1 MQLARKLTVAEPST
15 VRTGYNPSPMDEPRT
30 APNPPP
36 QPAAAPSGPLAGSG
50 SAAARVYAHV
60 KERLLDGS
68 FPGGALLSEN
78 ELSQQLGLSR
88 TPVRQAF
95 VQLEAEGL
103 LELYPKRG
111 ALVVPVAASEI
122 EDVFE
127 ARLLVEEHC
136 TRRAATAGGRP
147 LATELAA
154 AIEEQEAAI
163 AMGDGGMAEFAK
175 SDRRFHRAI
184 VAAAGNAILTRLY
197 DALRDRQQ
205 RIAATSLAR
214 NPADAERFLAEHRR
228 IADALGR
235 AEAADACEL
244 VSAHLRSARDSA
256 RGARDA

>member
-1 MQLARKLTVAEPST
+1 MQLARKLHASIAHTRSNGYTNHMAPPTEST
-15 VRTGYNPSPMDEPRT
+15 
-30 APNPPP
+30 PP
-36 QPAAAPSGPLAGSG
+36 PAAAPPPSELAGSG
-50 SAAARVYAHV
+50 SAAARVYAYV
-60 KERLLDGS
+60 KERLLDGT
-68 FPGGALLSEN
+68 FAGGALLSEN

-136 TRRAATAGGRP
+136 AKRAANAG
-147 LATELAA
+147 AALAA
-154 AIEEQEAAI
+154 QLAEEIAEQERSIASGESTAA
-163 AMGDGGMAEFAK
+163 FAR

-184 VAAAGNAILTRLY
+184 VDAAGNAILTRLY

-205 RIAATSLAR
+205 RIAAVSLAR
-214 NPADAERFLAEHRR
+214 NPADAERF
-228 IADALGR
+228 IADHR
-235 AEAADACEL
+235 EIAASLEHGDATAACEL
-244 VSAHLRSARDSA
+244 VSAHLRSARDAA
-256 RGARDA
+256 RGARGR

>member
-1 MQLARKLTVAEPST
+1 MQLARKLHTSNIPSREPGT
-15 VRTGYNPSPMDEPRT
+15 TPSPMDEPQIDPDPP
-30 APNPPP
+30 APASAPPP
-36 QPAAAPSGPLAGSG
+36 TPLAGTG

-68 FPGGALLSEN
+68 LPGGGPPVEGPLLDASSPGGPRLSET

-136 TRRAATAGGRP
+136 ARRAATAGGAA
-147 LATELAA
+147 LAQLAEEIA
-154 AIEEQEAAI
+154 EQERAI
-163 AMGDGGMAEFAK
+163 A
-175 SDRRFHRAI
+175 
-184 VAAAGNAILTRLY
+184 
-197 DALRDRQQ
+197 
-205 RIAATSLAR
+205 
-214 NPADAERFLAEHRR
+214 
-228 IADALGR
+228 
-235 AEAADACEL
+235 
-244 VSAHLRSARDSA
+244 
-256 RGARDA
+256 

>member
-1 MQLARKLTVAEPST
+1 MQLAFKLHTSIQGSSIWGTPFTMHAARS
-15 VRTGYNPSPMDEPRT
+15 D
-30 APNPPP
+30 APPVPDTS
-36 QPAAAPSGPLAGSG
+36 AATSG

-60 KERLLDGS
+60 KERLLDGT

-136 TRRAATAGGRP
+136 ARRAANAGALLVADLEP
-147 LATELAA
+147 LIA
-154 AIEEQEAAI
+154 EQQQAVAQG
-163 AMGDGGMAEFAK
+163 APGMAAFARA
-175 SDRRFHRAI
+175 DRHFHRAI
-184 VAAAGNAILTRLY
+184 VHAAGNAILTRLY

-205 RIAATSLAR
+205 RIATVSLAR
-214 NPADAERFLAEHRR
+214 NPGDAERFVTEHLG
-228 IADALGR
+228 IVEALGR
-235 AEAADACEL
+235 GDAAAAAEL
-244 VSAHLRSARDSA
+244 VSAHLRAARDVA

>member
-1 MQLARKLTVAEPST
+1 MHLARKLHTSIPEV
-15 VRTGYNPSPMDEPRT
+15 VRTGYNPSPMDA
-30 APNPPP
+30 APTDPIQSAPPP
-36 QPAAAPSGPLAGSG
+36 TDPIQSAPPPSGPLAAGTG

-136 TRRAATAGGRP
+136 AKRAASAG
-147 LATELAA
+147 AALAA
-154 AIEEQEAAI
+154 ELRAAI
-163 AMGDGGMAEFAK
+163 AEQEQAMAAETGFADA
-175 SDRRFHRAI
+175 DRRFHRAI

-197 DALRDRQQ
+197 DALRDRQR
-205 RIAATSLAR
+205 RIAARVGYVPHSGPMTLMHEEHARPQALRAAIRRGTWAGPTAGLA
-214 NPADAERFLAEHRR
+214 P
-228 IADALGR
+228 G
-235 AEAADACEL
+235 
-244 VSAHLRSARDSA
+244 SAQ
-256 RGARDA
+256 

>member
-1 MQLARKLTVAEPST
+1 MEPHI
-15 VRTGYNPSPMDEPRT
+15 EPN
-30 APNPPP
+30 APV
-36 QPAAAPSGPLAGSG
+36 QPASPPSGPLGGTG

-68 FPGGALLSEN
+68 FPGGVLLSEN

-127 ARLLVEEHC
+127 ARMLVETHC
-136 TRRAATAGGRP
+136 ARRAAQAAGP
-147 LATELAA
+147 ALAA
-154 AIEEQEAAI
+154 DLEAVIAEQVRAAREDAAAMTEA
-163 AMGDGGMAEFAK
+163 
-175 SDRRFHRAI
+175 DRRFHRKI

-197 DALRDRQQ
+197 DSLRDRQQ
-205 RIAATSLAR
+205 RISVVAIAGDPHR
-214 NPADAERFLAEHRR
+214 AERFIAE
-228 IADALGR
+228 
-235 AEAADACEL
+235 
-244 VSAHLRSARDSA
+244 
-256 RGARDA
+256 

>member
-1 MQLARKLTVAEPST
+1 MQLALKLHTSMEHMSISGT
-15 VRTGYNPSPMDEPRT
+15 PRIMHG
-30 APNPPP
+30 PHGDVPPLTDAS
-36 QPAAAPSGPLAGSG
+36 AATTG

-60 KERLLDGS
+60 KERLLDGT

-103 LELYPKRG
+103 LALSPKRG

-136 TRRAATAGGRP
+136 ARRAANAGERLVAELEP
-147 LATELAA
+147 LIAEQ
-154 AIEEQEAAI
+154 QEAVARG
-163 AMGDGGMAEFAK
+163 AAGMAVFARA
-175 SDRRFHRAI
+175 DRHFHRAI
-184 VAAAGNAILTRLY
+184 VDAAGNAILTRLY

-205 RIAATSLAR
+205 RIATVSLAR
-214 NPADAERFLAEHRR
+214 NPGDERLEVG
-228 IADALGR
+228 DEPR
-235 AEAADACEL
+235 AGVGGAAGAVLLDEQ
-244 VSAHLRSARDSA
+244 ARLEDVLYLLSLIHI
-256 RGARDA
+256 

>member
-1 MQLARKLTVAEPST
+1 MDPPHTQLMPPHTEPMPP
-15 VRTGYNPSPMDEPRT
+15 VPRSP
-30 APNPPP
+30 
-36 QPAAAPSGPLAGSG
+36 APSGPLAGTG

-60 KERLLDGS
+60 KEKLLDGS

-111 ALVVPVAASEI
+111 ALVVPIAASEI

-136 TRRAATAGGRP
+136 ARRAAAAGAG
-147 LATELAA
+147 LAA
-154 AIEEQEAAI
+154 ELGGLISEQERAI
-163 AMGDGGMAEFAK
+163 AAGAGGMADFARA
-175 SDRRFHRAI
+175 DRRFHRAI
-184 VAAAGNAILTRLY
+184 VHAAGNAILTRLY

-205 RIAATSLAR
+205 RIAAVALAR
-214 NPADAERFLAEHRR
+214 NPSDAERFIDEHRG
-228 IADALGR
+228 IAEALGNKD
-235 AEAADACEL
+235 ATAACEL
-244 VSAHLRSARDSA
+244 VSAHLRSAREAA
-256 RGARDA
+256 RGSRGG

>member
-1 MQLARKLTVAEPST
+1 MEPPT
-15 VRTGYNPSPMDEPRT
+15 EPIQPAPSPP
-30 APNPPP
+30 AP
-36 QPAAAPSGPLAGSG
+36 AVALGGTG

-68 FPGGALLSEN
+68 FPGGALLSEKQV
-78 ELSQQLGLSR
+78 SHQLGLSR

-136 TRRAATAGGRP
+136 ARRAASAGAA
-147 LATELAA
+147 LAAELAQEIA
-154 AIEEQEAAI
+154 EQERAI
-163 AMGDGGMAEFAK
+163 ASGEPTTDFAR

-184 VAAAGNAILTRLY
+184 VGAAGNAILTRLY

-205 RIAATSLAR
+205 RIAAVSLAR
-214 NPADAERFLAEHRR
+214 NPADAQRFVADHRE
-228 IADALGR
+228 IAAALELGDAT
-235 AEAADACEL
+235 AACEL
-244 VSAHLRSARDSA
+244 VSAHLRSARDAA
-256 RGARDA
+256 RGARDR

>member
-1 MQLARKLTVAEPST
+1 MDATGEPHT
-15 VRTGYNPSPMDEPRT
+15 DPNAPPRPAT
-30 APNPPP
+30 A
-36 QPAAAPSGPLAGSG
+36 PLAGTG

-136 TRRAATAGGRP
+136 ARRAATAGGAP
-147 LATELAA
+147 LAAELAE
-154 AIEEQEAAI
+154 AIAEQEAAI
-163 AMGDGGMAEFAK
+163 GTGDGGMAEFAK

-205 RIAATSLAR
+205 RIAAVSLAR
-214 NPADAERFLAEHRR
+214 SPGDAARFVDEHRG

-235 AEAADACEL
+235 ADATEACEL
-244 VSAHLRSARDSA
+244 VSAHLRSARDTA
-256 RGARDA
+256 RGARGA

>member
-1 MQLARKLTVAEPST
+1 
-15 VRTGYNPSPMDEPRT
+15 MDQPHT
-30 APNPPP
+30 DPIPPAPPP
-36 QPAAAPSGPLAGSG
+36 SAPSGPLAGTG

-111 ALVVPVAASEI
+111 ALVVPVAASVI

-136 TRRAATAGGRP
+136 ARRAAAAGGAELAP
-147 LATELAA
+147 QLATPIAA
-154 AIEEQEAAI
+154 PERAI
-163 AMGDGGMAEFAK
+163 APGGGGGGGRARPARLFP
-175 SDRRFHRAI
+175 RAI
-184 VAAAGNAILTRLY
+184 VNAAGNAILTRLY
-197 DALRDRQQ
+197 DARRDRQQ
-205 RIAATSLAR
+205 RIAAVSLAR
-214 NPADAERFLAEHRR
+214 NPGDAERFITEHRG
-228 IADALGR
+228 IADALSR
-235 AEAADACEL
+235 ADAQAAREL
-244 VSAHLRSARDSA
+244 VAAHLRTARDAA

>member
-1 MQLARKLTVAEPST
+1 MDAPGPTS
-15 VRTGYNPSPMDEPRT
+15 SPVSESS
-30 APNPPP
+30 AP
-36 QPAAAPSGPLAGSG
+36 ASG
-50 SAAARVYAHV
+50 SAAARVYAYV
-60 KERLLDGS
+60 KERLLDGT

-136 TRRAATAGGRP
+136 ARRAANAGP
-147 LATELAA
+147 ALAA
-154 AIEEQEAAI
+154 DLAELISDQERAI
-163 AMGDGGMAEFAK
+163 ADPGAGMAVFARA
-175 SDRRFHRAI
+175 DRHFHRAI
-184 VAAAGNAILTRLY
+184 IAAAGNVILTRLY

-205 RIAATSLAR
+205 RIATVSLAR
-214 NPADAERFLAEHRR
+214 SPGDAARFIEEHRG
-228 IADALGR
+228 I
-235 AEAADACEL
+235 AEALARGDSEAAGER
-244 VSAHLRSARDSA
+244 VAAHLRAARDLA
-256 RGARDA
+256 RGIRDG

>member
-1 MQLARKLTVAEPST
+1 MQA
-15 VRTGYNPSPMDEPRT
+15 
-30 APNPPP
+30 
-36 QPAAAPSGPLAGSG
+36 SGPTSSPVPAGSPPTSG

-60 KERLLDGS
+60 KERLLDGT
-68 FPGGALLSEN
+68 FAGGALLSEN

-136 TRRAATAGGRP
+136 ARRAANAGAG
-147 LATELAA
+147 LVSDLEELIA
-154 AIEEQEAAI
+154 EQERAVAD
-163 AMGDGGMAEFAK
+163 ASTGMAAFARA
-175 SDRRFHRAI
+175 DRHFHRAI
-184 VAAAGNAILTRLY
+184 IDAAGNAILTRLY

-205 RIAATSLAR
+205 RIATVSLAR
-214 NPADAERFLAEHRR
+214 SPGDAERFIEEHRG
-228 IADALGR
+228 ITEALSRGDGT
-235 AEAADACEL
+235 AAGER
-244 VSAHLRSARDSA
+244 VSAHLRAARDVA
-256 RGARDA
+256 RGVRDA

>member
-1 MQLARKLTVAEPST
+1 MHA
-15 VRTGYNPSPMDEPRT
+15 PRSD
-30 APNPPP
+30 APPVPDTS
-36 QPAAAPSGPLAGSG
+36 AAASG
-50 SAAARVYAHV
+50 SAAARVYVHV
-60 KERLLDGS
+60 KERLLDGT

-136 TRRAATAGGRP
+136 ARRAANAGARLVADLEP
-147 LATELAA
+147 LIAEQELAVA
-154 AIEEQEAAI
+154 RGAP
-163 AMGDGGMAEFAK
+163 GMAAFARA
-175 SDRRFHRAI
+175 DRHFHRAI
-184 VAAAGNAILTRLY
+184 VHAAGNAILTRLY

-205 RIAATSLAR
+205 RIATVSLAR
-214 NPADAERFLAEHRR
+214 NPGDAQRFVTQHRG
-228 IADALGR
+228 IVEALGR
-235 AEAADACEL
+235 GDAAAAADL
-244 VSAHLRSARDSA
+244 VAAHLRAARDVA

>member
-1 MQLARKLTVAEPST
+1 MSGPPID
-15 VRTGYNPSPMDEPRT
+15 PSPPS
-30 APNPPP
+30 APPAPPV
-36 QPAAAPSGPLAGSG
+36 LAGSG
-50 SAAARVYAHV
+50 SAAARVYAYV
-60 KERLLDGS
+60 KERLLDGT

-136 TRRAATAGGRP
+136 AKRAASAGAA
-147 LATELAA
+147 LAAELAEEIA
-154 AIEEQEAAI
+154 EQERAI
-163 AMGDGGMAEFAK
+163 ATGEPTSDFAR

-184 VAAAGNAILTRLY
+184 VSAAGNAILTRLY
-197 DALRDRQQ
+197 DTLRDRQQ
-205 RIAATSLAR
+205 RIAAVSIAR
-214 NPADAERFLAEHRR
+214 DPAGAARFIAEHRE
-228 IADALGR
+228 IAPALERGDA
-235 AEAADACEL
+235 AAACEL
-244 VSAHLRSARDSA
+244 VSAHLRSARDAA
-256 RGARDA
+256 RGARDR

>member
-1 MQLARKLTVAEPST
+1 MQLALKLHTTMRATPIWGTPLSM
-15 VRTGYNPSPMDEPRT
+15 PAPRSD
-30 APNPPP
+30 APPVPDTS
-36 QPAAAPSGPLAGSG
+36 AAARG
-50 SAAARVYAHV
+50 SAAARVYAYV
-60 KERLLDGS
+60 KERLLDGT

-136 TRRAATAGGRP
+136 ARRAANAGARLVADLEP
-147 LATELAA
+147 LIA
-154 AIEEQEAAI
+154 EQEQAVAQG
-163 AMGDGGMAEFAK
+163 APGMAEFARA
-175 SDRRFHRAI
+175 DRHFHRAI
-184 VAAAGNAILTRLY
+184 VHAAGNAILTRLY

-205 RIAATSLAR
+205 RIATVSLAR
-214 NPADAERFLAEHRR
+214 NPGDAQRFVAEHRG
-228 IADALGR
+228 IVEAIGR
-235 AEAADACEL
+235 SDGAAAAAR
-244 VSAHLRSARDSA
+244 VSAHLRAARDVA

>member
-1 MQLARKLTVAEPST
+1 MSGPPIESTPPST
-15 VRTGYNPSPMDEPRT
+15 PQ
-30 APNPPP
+30 PPP
-36 QPAAAPSGPLAGSG
+36 VLAGSG
-50 SAAARVYAHV
+50 PAAARVYAYV
-60 KERLLDGS
+60 KERLLDGT

-136 TRRAATAGGRP
+136 ARRAAAAG
-147 LATELAA
+147 AALAA
-154 AIEEQEAAI
+154 ERGQLIGEQERAVAP
-163 AMGDGGMAEFAK
+163 GGGGMTEFAK

-184 VAAAGNAILTRLY
+184 VHAAG
-197 DALRDRQQ
+197 
-205 RIAATSLAR
+205 
-214 NPADAERFLAEHRR
+214 
-228 IADALGR
+228 
-235 AEAADACEL
+235 
-244 VSAHLRSARDSA
+244 
-256 RGARDA
+256 

>member
-1 MQLARKLTVAEPST
+1 MQLARKLHTTIQDTRIWGTPLSMHA
-15 VRTGYNPSPMDEPRT
+15 PRSD
-30 APNPPP
+30 APPVPDTS
-36 QPAAAPSGPLAGSG
+36 AAASG

-60 KERLLDGS
+60 KERLLDGT

-136 TRRAATAGGRP
+136 ARRAANAGARLVADLEP
-147 LATELAA
+147 LIA
-154 AIEEQEAAI
+154 EQEQAVAQG
-163 AMGDGGMAEFAK
+163 APGMAEFARA
-175 SDRRFHRAI
+175 DRHFHRAI
-184 VAAAGNAILTRLY
+184 VHAAGNAILTRLN

-205 RIAATSLAR
+205 RIATVSLAR
-214 NPADAERFLAEHRR
+214 NPGDAERFVAEHHG
-228 IADALGR
+228 IVEAIGR
-235 AEAADACEL
+235 SDGAAAAAR
-244 VSAHLRSARDSA
+244 VSAHLRAARDVA
-256 RGARDA
+256 RGAGDA

>member
-1 MQLARKLTVAEPST
+1 MNVPETDP
-15 VRTGYNPSPMDEPRT
+15 T
-30 APNPPP
+30 APD
-36 QPAAAPSGPLAGSG
+36 QPAPTSSPLSGSGP
-50 SAAARVYAHV
+50 AAARVYAHV

-136 TRRAATAGGRP
+136 ARRAAAAGVA
-147 LATELAA
+147 LAVELGALIA
-154 AIEEQEAAI
+154 EQERAVAP
-163 AMGDGGMAEFAK
+163 GGGGMAEFAK

-184 VAAAGNAILTRLY
+184 VHAAGNAILTRLY

-205 RIAATSLAR
+205 RIAAVALAR
-214 NPADAERFLAEHRR
+214 NPSDAERFIEEHRG
-228 IADALGR
+228 IAEALGR
-235 AEAADACEL
+235 QDATAACEL
-244 VSAHLRSARDSA
+244 VSAHLRSAREAA
-256 RGARDA
+256 RGARGG

>member
-1 MQLARKLTVAEPST
+1 MSGPPIESTPPST
-15 VRTGYNPSPMDEPRT
+15 PE
-30 APNPPP
+30 PPP
-36 QPAAAPSGPLAGSG
+36 VLAGSG
-50 SAAARVYAHV
+50 PAAARVYAYV
-60 KERLLDGS
+60 KERLLDGR

-136 TRRAATAGGRP
+136 ARRAAAAGGGAAPARPAPATPAGGR
-147 LATELAA
+147 ASAGGGGGG
-154 AIEEQEAAI
+154 
-163 AMGDGGMAEFAK
+163 GDFEK
-175 SDRRFHRAI
+175 PDRLFHRAI
-184 VAAAGNAILTRLY
+184 VNAAGNAILTRLY

-205 RIAATSLAR
+205 RIAAVSLAR
-214 NPADAERFLAEHRR
+214 NPGDAERFITEHRG
-228 IADALGR
+228 IADALSR
-235 AEAADACEL
+235 ADAQAAREL
-244 VSAHLRSARDSA
+244 VAAHLRTARDAA

>member
-1 MQLARKLTVAEPST
+1 
-15 VRTGYNPSPMDEPRT
+15 MD
-30 APNPPP
+30 A
-36 QPAAAPSGPLAGSG
+36 SGPTSSPVRESSAPASG

-60 KERLLDGS
+60 KERLLDGT
-68 FPGGALLSEN
+68 FAGGALLSEN

-136 TRRAATAGGRP
+136 ARRAANAGAV
-147 LATELAA
+147 LASELSELIA
-154 AIEEQEAAI
+154 EQERAI
-163 AMGDGGMAEFAK
+163 ADPATGMATFARA
-175 SDRRFHRAI
+175 DRHFHRAI
-184 VAAAGNAILTRLY
+184 VDAAGNAILTRLY

-205 RIAATSLAR
+205 RIATVSLAR
-214 NPADAERFLAEHRR
+214 SPGDAERFIEEHRG
-228 IADALGR
+228 I
-235 AEAADACEL
+235 AEALARGDGDAAGERAA
-244 VSAHLRSARDSA
+244 AHLRAARDVA
-256 RGARDA
+256 RGVRDA

>member
-1 MQLARKLTVAEPST
+1 MAAS
-15 VRTGYNPSPMDEPRT
+15 GYNPSPMNVASTDPASPDRPAT
-30 APNPPP
+30 A
-36 QPAAAPSGPLAGSG
+36 SSSLGGSG
-50 SAAARVYAHV
+50 SAAARVYTYV

-136 TRRAATAGGRP
+136 ARRAAIVGAA
-147 LATELAA
+147 LAAELADTIA
-154 AIEEQEAAI
+154 EQERAVAS
-163 AMGDGGMAEFAK
+163 GGGGMAAFAK
-175 SDRRFHRAI
+175 ADRHFHRAI
-184 VAAAGNAILTRLY
+184 VHAAGNAILTRLY

-205 RIAATSLAR
+205 RIAAVSLAR
-214 NPADAERFLAEHRR
+214 NPGDAQRFITEHRG
-228 IADALGR
+228 IADAIER
-235 AEAADACEL
+235 TDATAACEL
-244 VSAHLRSARDSA
+244 VSAHLRSARDAA

>member
-1 MQLARKLTVAEPST
+1 MNVPQTDP
-15 VRTGYNPSPMDEPRT
+15 T
-30 APNPPP
+30 APAQPANPPSSP
-36 QPAAAPSGPLAGSG
+36 LRGSGP
-50 SAAARVYAHV
+50 AAARVYAHV

-136 TRRAATAGGRP
+136 ARRAATAGG
-147 LATELAA
+147 AELAA
-154 AIEEQEAAI
+154 QLGEAI
-163 AMGDGGMAEFAK
+163 AEQGAAMARGGGGRGEFAK

-184 VAAAGNAILTRLY
+184 VA
-197 DALRDRQQ
+197 
-205 RIAATSLAR
+205 
-214 NPADAERFLAEHRR
+214 
-228 IADALGR
+228 
-235 AEAADACEL
+235 
-244 VSAHLRSARDSA
+244 
-256 RGARDA
+256 

>member
-1 MQLARKLTVAEPST
+1 MSGPPSEST
-15 VRTGYNPSPMDEPRT
+15 PPS
-30 APNPPP
+30 APEPPP
-36 QPAAAPSGPLAGSG
+36 VLAGSG
-50 SAAARVYAHV
+50 SAAARVYTYV
-60 KERLLDGS
+60 KQRLLDGT
-68 FPGGALLSEN
+68 FAGGALLSEN

-136 TRRAATAGGRP
+136 ARRAASVGA
-147 LATELAA
+147 ALAA
-154 AIEEQEAAI
+154 QLAEEIAEQERAI
-163 AMGDGGMAEFAK
+163 AAGMPTTDFAS

-184 VAAAGNAILTRLY
+184 VGAAGNAILTRLY

-205 RIAATSLAR
+205 RIAAVSLAR
-214 NPADAERFLAEHRR
+214 NPADAQRFVEDHREIAAALERG
-228 IADALGR
+228 DAP
-235 AEAADACEL
+235 AACEL
-244 VSAHLRSARDSA
+244 VSAHLRSARDAA
-256 RGARDA
+256 RGARGR

>member
-1 MQLARKLTVAEPST
+1 MSGPPIESPPPST
-15 VRTGYNPSPMDEPRT
+15 PQ
-30 APNPPP
+30 PPP
-36 QPAAAPSGPLAGSG
+36 VLAGSG
-50 SAAARVYAHV
+50 PAAARVYAYV
-60 KERLLDGS
+60 KERLLDGT

-111 ALVVPVAASEI
+111 ALVVPIAASEV

-136 TRRAATAGGRP
+136 ARRAATAGAG
-147 LATELAA
+147 LATELTEAIAEQERAVEGGSGGAA
-154 AIEEQEAAI
+154 AFAA
-163 AMGDGGMAEFAK
+163 A
-175 SDRRFHRAI
+175 DRRFHRAI

-205 RIAATSLAR
+205 RIAAVAVAR
-214 NPADAERFLAEHRR
+214 SPSDAERF
-228 IADALGR
+228 IADHREIAGALER
-235 AEAADACEL
+235 SDA
-244 VSAHLRSARDSA
+244 S
-256 RGARDA
+256 

>member
-1 MQLARKLTVAEPST
+1 MHLARKLHTSIPEV
-15 VRTGYNPSPMDEPRT
+15 VRTGYNPSPMDA
-30 APNPPP
+30 APTDPMQSAPP
-36 QPAAAPSGPLAGSG
+36 PSGPLAAGTG

-127 ARLLVEEHC
+127 ARLLVE
-136 TRRAATAGGRP
+136 
-147 LATELAA
+147 
-154 AIEEQEAAI
+154 
-163 AMGDGGMAEFAK
+163 
-175 SDRRFHRAI
+175 
-184 VAAAGNAILTRLY
+184 
-197 DALRDRQQ
+197 
-205 RIAATSLAR
+205 
-214 NPADAERFLAEHRR
+214 
-228 IADALGR
+228 
-235 AEAADACEL
+235 
-244 VSAHLRSARDSA
+244 
-256 RGARDA
+256 